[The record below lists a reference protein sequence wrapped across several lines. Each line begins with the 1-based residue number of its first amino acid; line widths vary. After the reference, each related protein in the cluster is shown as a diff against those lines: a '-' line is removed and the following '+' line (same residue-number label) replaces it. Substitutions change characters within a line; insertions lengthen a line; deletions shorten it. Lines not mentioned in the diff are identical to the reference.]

1 LDRSFTGLYGEQTD
15 KGRDEGAG
23 SDRGGSKFIEYFG
36 WQYSTKLIA
45 EYENCTVSEAYEL
58 TTIECLNILSYL
70 KAKTDYDN
78 EQIKKVR

>member
-1 LDRSFTGLYGEQTD
+1 LDRSFTGLYGEQND
-15 KGRDEGAG
+15 KGRDEGAR

-45 EYENCTVSEAYEL
+45 EYENCTVTEAYEL
-58 TTIECLNILSYL
+58 TTIECLNTLSYL